1 MGRFHDAQVR
11 HPIKVMTHMCV
22 IRLFLCI
29 TGGTHVP
36 RDTKKQ
42 SDDAHVRHH
51 LYWMTH
57 LCVIK
62 SPHDALGRHKFHKNV
77 ILTELFRIARGLGIE
92 LGKEGVNSFSIC
104 GGSWLHLLSLK

>member
-1 MGRFHDAQVR
+1 MGRFYDAQVR
-11 HPIKVMTHMCV
+11 HHLYWMTHMCV

-29 TGGTHVP
+29 TWYVRTSC
-36 RDTKKQ
+36 DTKKQ

-77 ILTELFRIARGLGIE
+77 IITELSRIARGLGIE
-92 LGKEGVNSFSIC
+92 LGKEGVKMSVIIFTPEIPSYV
-104 GGSWLHLLSLK
+104 